1 MKSIFQVHVF
11 INSSVLLFAFSHK
24 QYWFQHIFLNEN
36 TWLTRLQSFLVF
48 DLPPVCEATFIFLFD
63 LRLLSS
69 GVGHFSLQISCLSRS
84 FLYLTVVSNF
94 LPPLFFPPF
103 VCSRF
108 SSLSFLCLFF
118 LLCSSPVMLGGI
130 TVGQAQAEV
139 I

>member
-11 INSSVLLFAFSHK
+11 INSSIFLFAFSHK

-36 TWLTRLQSFLVF
+36 TCLTRLQSFLVF
-48 DLPPVCEATFIFLFD
+48 DLLPVCEATFIFLFD
-63 LRLLSS
+63 LRPLSS

-94 LPPLFFPPF
+94 LPPLFIPPF

-108 SSLSFLCLFF
+108 SSLSFLCLFLF
-118 LLCSSPVMLGGI
+118 CPSPVMLGGI
-130 TVGQAQAEV
+130 TVGQAQAEG